1 MVQLI
6 GVIISLYVITKMVDL
21 MVARHGQWFIQV
33 CAIIT
38 ALITM
43 LCLFGLLVTG
53 ATT

>member
-6 GVIISLYVITKMVDL
+6 GVIISFYVITRMVDL
-21 MVARHGQWFIQV
+21 MVARNGQWFIQV

-43 LCLFGLLVTG
+43 LCLVGLLATG
-53 ATT
+53 AAT